1 METIF
6 DPGNLLAAFF
16 TIGIASFLY
25 KDNPL
30 YKLCEAV
37 FVGISAGY
45 WAVTLFWDNLILVMF
60 DGLGISYIFGKW
72 GWIEWSEPGAFQSL
86 ANGQWDWN
94 ILHLIAGVLGIMML
108 LRLSPKIG
116 WIARWPLAV
125 IVGSTAGLW
134 MITYFQSN
142 FLSQLQKT
150 VIPLFDFERIQRL
163 SGLGAQLAQQ
173 GRSIPFDVYFGA
185 YLGNFVLIV
194 GTLTG
199 LVYFYFSKE
208 HKGILGKTAK
218 VGIYFLMITFG
229 ASFGYTVMSRM
240 SLLIGRLYFLFSDW
254 LGLVS

>member
-1 METIF
+1 MSSEF
-6 DPGNLLAAFF
+6 GVWLAAFF

-30 YKLCEAV
+30 YKFCESV

-45 WAVTLFWDNLILVMF
+45 WAVALFWENLIAKMF
-60 DGLGISYIFGKW
+60 DSLGISYFFGFWPEKGALQDIFSGVW
-72 GWIEWSEPGAFQSL
+72 
-86 ANGQWDWN
+86 NWN
-94 ILHLIAGVLGIMML
+94 ILHILAGILGIMML
-108 LRLSPKIG
+108 LRLFPKIG
-116 WIARWPLAV
+116 WIARWPLSV

-150 VIPLFDFERIQRL
+150 VVPLFDIARINEL
-163 SGLGAQLAQQ
+163 SEIGAGMAQQ
-173 GRSIPFDVYFGA
+173 GRAIPFDIYFAA
-185 YLGNFVLIV
+185 YLGNLVLIF

-208 HKGILGKTAK
+208 HKGVFGKTAK

-240 SLLIGRLYFLFSDW
+240 SLLIGRLYFLFSTW
-254 LGLVS
+254 LGFVN